1 MTPLSSQ
8 TTAETNQGRNALSL
22 AQDFHGEE
30 GSVTLLIESLLQ
42 ESEESTSPE
51 E

>member
-1 MTPLSSQ
+1 MTVV
-8 TTAETNQGRNALSL
+8 TNQGRNALSL

-30 GSVTLLIESLLQ
+30 GAVTLLIESLLQ
-42 ESEESTSPE
+42 DSEETNNPPAE